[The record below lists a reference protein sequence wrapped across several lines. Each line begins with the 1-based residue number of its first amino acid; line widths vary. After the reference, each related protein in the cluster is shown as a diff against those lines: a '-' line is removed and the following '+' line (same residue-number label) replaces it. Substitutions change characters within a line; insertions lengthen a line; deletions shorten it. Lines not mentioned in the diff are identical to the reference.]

1 MPYTPP
7 PSTHTS
13 PEYKCKLPRHF
24 FRSLAPR
31 KDGEDW
37 KITDQPL
44 PFLTHILRKGDS
56 FPPLDPNGYQGYALI
71 KAVHARHIPLI
82 EFLLDL
88 GASPALKDSLA
99 IKVAIKQKNL
109 KIVKML
115 VEREDRGGSLASSPS
130 EVRKKQNGKRRRLED
145 RVEVDQSML
154 RLAVKCNAKDII
166 DYLAWEKGVV
176 PDMQTLMSL
185 RL

>member
-1 MPYTPP
+1 M
-7 PSTHTS
+7 
-13 PEYKCKLPRHF
+13 
-24 FRSLAPR
+24 
-31 KDGEDW
+31 
-37 KITDQPL
+37 
-44 PFLTHILRKGDS
+44 
-56 FPPLDPNGYQGYALI
+56 
-71 KAVHARHIPLI
+71 
-82 EFLLDL
+82 
-88 GASPALKDSLA
+88 A

-109 KIVKML
+109 KIMKML
-115 VEREDRGGSLASSPS
+115 VEREDRGESLASSPR

-154 RLAVKCNAKDII
+154 KLAVKCNAKDII

>member
-1 MPYTPP
+1 M
-7 PSTHTS
+7 
-13 PEYKCKLPRHF
+13 
-24 FRSLAPR
+24 
-31 KDGEDW
+31 
-37 KITDQPL
+37 
-44 PFLTHILRKGDS
+44 
-56 FPPLDPNGYQGYALI
+56 
-71 KAVHARHIPLI
+71 
-82 EFLLDL
+82 
-88 GASPALKDSLA
+88 
-99 IKVAIKQKNL
+99 AIKQKNL

-115 VEREDRGGSLASSPS
+115 VEREDRGGPLASSPS

-176 PDMQTLMSL
+176 PDMQTLMNL